1 MAFYN
6 PQRVVFNPDTGVIQ
20 NAGKVGGVLYD
31 IMSKSFDDKV
41 KANEF
46 QQEQDLRK
54 QQMEFNQAMQNN
66 QLLQNERNFDYQKE
80 RANIADQQWQMNY
93 NQRARQYAM
102 QNALRQQA
110 INANKAYKDLNYQK
124 GLLELQKLQ
133 NEINAKQNALRQQA
147 INANKAYKDLNYQKG
162 LLELQK
168 LQNEINAKQKEQD
181 LLNGV
186 LSNSQGLD
194 SQNNANL
201 QNNTRYK
208 ADAQFLDLASNQ
220 GKTYDTTHGFWNG
233 AIERGF
239 GGWGSQSTDLNDASD
254 LFLKRM
260 QSDLLRGGK
269 NAKWNLENIQ
279 ANFPINGYT
288 MEANN
293 QRVAQALAGEWLAEA
308 PNSFKIELAERLGN
322 AKTNIEKQSAIEDY
336 KNNMDF
342 YNNYAPKVKAFY
354 WDEKYSKPSKNA
366 VIIDNSTTNQNIQN
380 DLAKNIL
387 EVQNQNTP
395 KLHSVSFNGINA
407 QISEPD
413 ANGNVILVNQAGR
426 KMQVSVEEL
435 KKQGLIQ

>member
-110 INANKAYKDLNYQK
+110 INARKQQMEFNQAMQNNQL
-124 GLLELQKLQ
+124 LQ
-133 NEINAKQNALRQQA
+133 NERNF
-147 INANKAYKDLNYQKG
+147 DYQKERANIA
-162 LLELQK
+162 ELQK

-181 LLNGV
+181 LLNKV
-186 LSNSQGLD
+186 LSNTQGFD
-194 SQNNANL
+194 GQSNTNL
-201 QNNTRYK
+201 PNNTRYK

-233 AIERGF
+233 ALERGF

-260 QSDLLRGGK
+260 LSDLLRGGK

-293 QRVAQALAGEWLAEA
+293 QRVAQALAGEWLAQA
-308 PNSFKIELAERLGN
+308 PNSYKMELVERLGN
-322 AKTNIEKQSAIEDY
+322 AKTNMEKQSAIEDY
-336 KNNMDF
+336 QKNMNF

-366 VIIDNSTTNQNIQN
+366 VIIDNSTANQNIQN
-380 DLAKNIL
+380 DLAKNTL

-413 ANGNVILVNQAGR
+413 ANGNVILVNQAGK

>member
-110 INANKAYKDLNYQK
+110 INARKQQMEFNQAMQNNQL
-124 GLLELQKLQ
+124 LQ
-133 NEINAKQNALRQQA
+133 NERNF
-147 INANKAYKDLNYQKG
+147 DYQKERANIA
-162 LLELQK
+162 ELQK

-181 LLNGV
+181 LLNKV
-186 LSNSQGLD
+186 FSNAQGFD
-194 SQNNANL
+194 GQSNTNL
-201 QNNTRYK
+201 PNNTRYK

-233 AIERGF
+233 ALERGF

-308 PNSFKIELAERLGN
+308 PNSYKMELEERLGN

-336 KNNMDF
+336 QKNMNF

-366 VIIDNSTTNQNIQN
+366 VIIDNSTANQNIQ
-380 DLAKNIL
+380 

-413 ANGNVILVNQAGR
+413 ANGNVILVNQAGK

>member
-110 INANKAYKDLNYQK
+110 INARKQQMEFNQAMQNNQL
-124 GLLELQKLQ
+124 LQ
-133 NEINAKQNALRQQA
+133 NEINAKQKEQA
-147 INANKAYKDLNYQKG
+147 INTNKAYKDLNYQKG

-181 LLNGV
+181 LLNKV
-186 LSNSQGLD
+186 LSNTQGFD
-194 SQNNANL
+194 GQSNTNL
-201 QNNTRYK
+201 PNNTRYK

-233 AIERGF
+233 ALERAF

-260 QSDLLRGGK
+260 LSDLLRGGK

-308 PNSFKIELAERLGN
+308 PNSFKMELAERLGN
-322 AKTNIEKQSAIEDY
+322 AKTNMEKQSAIEDY
-336 KNNMDF
+336 QKNMNF

-413 ANGNVILVNQAGR
+413 ANGNVILVNQAGK